1 MSRMKTTKQSLL
13 IGSAV
18 IVPAIMYLIFE
29 EISEPKKL
37 AAGNNVP
44 ETPVQQKLAQIGVKN
59 SADNLHASQTNIK
72 YTGTEEDKFERSE
85 YLRLRLHDHL
95 TIDLFF
101 GGGIGSGSYP
111 QAFRFFHRISIDAN
125 KFLADVNFIPS
136 WLGHYERVISILSSR
151 TRVWREK
158 TRMIVKF

>member
-44 ETPVQQKLAQIGVKN
+44 ETPVQQKLA
-59 SADNLHASQTNIK
+59 
-72 YTGTEEDKFERSE
+72 
-85 YLRLRLHDHL
+85 
-95 TIDLFF
+95 
-101 GGGIGSGSYP
+101 
-111 QAFRFFHRISIDAN
+111 
-125 KFLADVNFIPS
+125 
-136 WLGHYERVISILSSR
+136 
-151 TRVWREK
+151 
-158 TRMIVKF
+158 